1 MDLTFYG
8 EDNKGIIKLDPRTKF
23 LLFAGS
29 GLMSLSSY
37 SHAGTVVYTAVLL
50 AVYALCGKP
59 FSAFKAALLF
69 SGVVYLRAMLQ
80 NSHGAPSVIVL
91 LITAL
96 TTVFMFGFPSVLS
109 IMILIKTTRISHFLS
124 AFQAMHLPIRIIVP
138 FAVFFRFLPTVA
150 EEWNGVRKA
159 MALRGITLSP
169 IEVICHPLRTVE
181 YVLIPMLFSSVAVM
195 EELAAA
201 SMARG
206 MDADIRRSS
215 YEEVRLKAADYVLMT
230 LVLGMTIFALVM
242 GYIVRGGM
250 NI

>member
-8 EDNKGIIKLDPRTKF
+8 EDSKGILKLDPRTKF
-23 LLFAGS
+23 LLFIAS

-37 SHAGTVVYTAVLL
+37 SDSGAAVYTVVLL

-59 FSAFKAALLF
+59 LSALKSALIF
-69 SGVVYLRAMLQ
+69 GAVMYLRAVLQ
-80 NSHGAPSVIVL
+80 NSLGAPPVIVL
-91 LITAL
+91 LVTAL

-109 IMILIKTTRISHFLS
+109 IVILVRTTRISHFLS
-124 AFQAMHLPIRIIVP
+124 AFQAMHLPIRMIVP

-159 MALRGITLSP
+159 MAFRGMTLSP
-169 IEVICHPLRTVE
+169 AEVIRHPLRTVE
-181 YVLIPMLFSSVAVM
+181 YVLIPMLFSSMAVM

-206 MDADIRRSS
+206 MDADTKRSS
-215 YEEVRLKAADYVLMT
+215 YEEVRLKAADYVLIV
-230 LVLGMTIFALVM
+230 LVFGMTVFAFIM
-242 GYIVRGGM
+242 GYSVKGGM
-250 NI
+250 NV